1 MSCGG
6 LGDQAALRATA
17 AKAISRNAFSCLA
30 RRALGARLSI
40 FRLAKCSQQG
50 SAALIYARWHSVFE
64 FAGFDAPP
72 APRASLVRREIQIR
86 VHGWHAVRQTGRRE
100 SPCRVLRL
108 AGCTKAPP
116 APLGCRADK
125 LQIELATLRTAEDLV
140 AWATWCC
147 PPKTHCK
154 PRTLTPSRKIS
165 KPNAA
170 RSKRWSRPRI
180 ADRKRA
186 TAGHVLGS
194 GLSARGSSGGSL
206 SKDPPQAGQ
215 GTLAARPLKA
225 VPRLRPHTLRCSPPP
240 LCRTKSTRTR
250 GREEFTVPLCRTHHR
265 QVHERGDER
274 PIAQQE
280 WSEIRG

>member
-1 MSCGG
+1 MLPTRQCSPDLCPV
-6 LGDQAALRATA
+6 
-17 AKAISRNAFSCLA
+17 
-30 RRALGARLSI
+30 ALG
-40 FRLAKCSQQG
+40 
-50 SAALIYARWHSVFE
+50 
-64 FAGFDAPP
+64 
-72 APRASLVRREIQIR
+72 VR
-86 VHGWHAVRQTGRRE
+86 V
-100 SPCRVLRL
+100 RL
-108 AGCTKAPP
+108 AGRTKAPP

-154 PRTLTPSRKIS
+154 PRTLRPSRKIS

-194 GLSARGSSGGSL
+194 GLSDRGSSGGSL

-215 GTLAARPLKA
+215 GALAARPLKA
-225 VPRLRPHTLRCSPPP
+225 VPRLRPHTCDAHHLRFAEPRALGREAVRSSPFHSVA
-240 LCRTKSTRTR
+240 LITGKCTSEATR
-250 GREEFTVPLCRTHHR
+250 GPSRNGM
-265 QVHERGDER
+265 ERDKGVSRKRVE
-274 PIAQQE
+274 
-280 WSEIRG
+280 EIRQSGKGRLTSVLATA